1 MIEGGSVKRITIYTS
16 RQCAHCNAA
25 KQFFDSKKI
34 TYRECD
40 IGTPRGKKEHAAL
53 GARGV
58 PVLKIGDKVLHG
70 FTPKAVEQ
78 ALKS

>member
-1 MIEGGSVKRITIYTS
+1 MKRITIYTS
-16 RQCAHCNAA
+16 RQCAHCKAA

-40 IGTPRGKKEHAAL
+40 VGTPRGKKEHASL
-53 GARGV
+53 GARGI
-58 PVLKIGDKVLHG
+58 PVIKIGDTVLHG
-70 FTPKAVEQ
+70 FNPAAVEK